1 MAAAAP
7 GATDGV
13 NDDDTV
19 IFGMKH
25 TEREGLPY
33 AVAPPV
39 LWVSVRRGGGCV
51 ALLTIFGNNIDV
63 YQSCDFSVSVILNK
77 VKDLAS
83 VSC

>member
-1 MAAAAP
+1 MPSAMAAAAL
-7 GATDGV
+7 GVTAGV

-39 LWVSVRRGGGCV
+39 LWVSVRRSCA
-51 ALLTIFGNNIDV
+51 ALLTIFGNNIT
-63 YQSCDFSVSVILNK
+63 
-77 VKDLAS
+77 
-83 VSC
+83 